1 MKTFC
6 LKTIIIVFLLLCS
19 NGMQAQNTQSKP
31 KETVV
36 AYEVAGMNDVIIKK
50 DIPYLKIADS
60 TLKMDIYY
68 PPNFDFK
75 SKIPAIV
82 FIYGYNNK
90 GQIKAVGQ
98 QLRKWSAYTS
108 WCKIIAASGMAAI
121 VYETVN
127 PESDLNSL
135 IQYINSSAD
144 KLNIDANKIGA
155 YTCSANSPTALANI
169 LNNSNTYFKCAVVYY
184 GIFLNTDFKYL
195 SLIDTLSW
203 NMGFLTPRLP
213 EPTLWKKDV
222 PILIVHA
229 GKDFVPHSDESL
241 TGFIDKAIN
250 QKIPI
255 TLIHYATGIHGFD
268 VYADNED
275 IREIIKTTLEFWEFN
290 LNQ

>member
-1 MKTFC
+1 
-6 LKTIIIVFLLLCS
+6 
-19 NGMQAQNTQSKP
+19 MQAQNTQSKP

-50 DIPYLKIADS
+50 DIPYLKTSDS
-60 TLKMDIYY
+60 TLKMDVYY

-75 SKIPAIV
+75 SKIPTILIV
-82 FIYGYNNK
+82 YGYTNK

-144 KLNIDANKIGA
+144 KLNVDVNKMGV
-155 YTCSANSPTALANI
+155 YTCSANSPAALANI
-169 LNNSNTYFKCAVVYY
+169 FNNSNSVFKCAVVYY
-184 GIFLNTDFKYL
+184 GIFLTADFKYL
-195 SLIDTLSW
+195 SVIDTLSQ
-203 NMGFLTPRLP
+203 NMGFVTPRLP
-213 EPTLWKKDV
+213 EPNSWKKDV

-250 QKIPI
+250 QKVPI

-268 VYADNED
+268 VYADNET
-275 IREIIKTTLEFWEFN
+275 IREIIKTTIEFWKFN
-290 LNQ
+290 LDQ

>member
-6 LKTIIIVFLLLCS
+6 LNTIIIVFLLLCS

-82 FIYGYNNK
+82 FIYGYTNK

-203 NMGFLTPRLP
+203 KMGFLTPRLP

-275 IREIIKTTLEFWEFN
+275 IREIIKTTLEFWKFN